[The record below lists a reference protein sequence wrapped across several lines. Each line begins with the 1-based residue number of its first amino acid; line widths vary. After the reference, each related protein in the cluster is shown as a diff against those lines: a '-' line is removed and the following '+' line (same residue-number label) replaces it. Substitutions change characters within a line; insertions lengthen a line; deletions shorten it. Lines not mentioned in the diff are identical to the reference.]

1 MKCTRPLTLLLL
13 AFSLSAQSQFKLPSL
28 NPANNAFKADIQK
41 VIEDYPHQFASLRGK
56 VIEKN
61 PQSVEYASLV
71 KPQGAQESSIMRYS
85 SNKKEVYT
93 WQAVMLATED
103 FETATQKYKSIFS
116 QLKGMNV
123 KYVVDQY
130 TLVGKYEAPEESKKF
145 VVSTL
150 TIDGPPSPLQK
161 LKVEVTM
168 QFEFPEWKVKV
179 LLYEKEREDNQR
191 GEEND

>member
-1 MKCTRPLTLLLL
+1 MSLFFTFGCFMILKNIKIENSFHKTKQLSCLLLFWRPNPPLMKCTRPLTLLLL

-93 WQAVMLATED
+93 WQAVMLATE
-103 FETATQKYKSIFS
+103 
-116 QLKGMNV
+116 
-123 KYVVDQY
+123 
-130 TLVGKYEAPEESKKF
+130 
-145 VVSTL
+145 
-150 TIDGPPSPLQK
+150 
-161 LKVEVTM
+161 
-168 QFEFPEWKVKV
+168 
-179 LLYEKEREDNQR
+179 
-191 GEEND
+191 